1 MKIKDII
8 TEAEDSSAP
17 ASVNKARNFANDIGS
32 AISAGRSGSYAVQ
45 SPTDISIPKA
55 RISTTINSKGD
66 EWEMTNRGWYNNTTN
81 RFANSAYSGA
91 LDKRAEKEA
100 EQGNTIPDTTPVN
113 TNNPSPI
120 DKPST
125 TNVNKPTDS
134 EKPATQAPSGKE
146 QIVGRIPVPA
156 GHVLKMVMPS
166 ERGPID
172 YFKYP
177 NGKWFVQ
184 WTSGSSLQLLT
195 DPETL
200 ENLNYLLPSQA
211 TSIKVS
217 AIAEPKKTK
226 GRRQ

>member
-8 TEAEDSSAP
+8 TEAEDSKW
-17 ASVNKARNFANDIGS
+17 NKAAGFIKDIGS
-32 AISAGRSGSYAVQ
+32 AVKAGASGSSAAQ
-45 SPTDISIPKA
+45 TA
-55 RISTTINSKGD
+55 STTPPPSAKMGTIIVSTRGTWQMTRKGWLNQQSKEIASD
-66 EWEMTNRGWYNNTTN
+66 TI
-81 RFANSAYSGA
+81 ANV
-91 LDKRAEKEA
+91 LNKRAEKDADEA
-100 EQGNTIPDTTPVN
+100 KQGNTIPDTTPVN
-113 TNNPSPI
+113 TNNLPPI

-125 TNVNKPTDS
+125 TNVNKPADS